1 MHIKLGQTSTII
13 ISSPDIAQ
21 EVLQTHD
28 RLFINRPIPEAVQ
41 VLGHDHFSLPFMP
54 GSDLWREL
62 RKLCKNHLFSKKTL
76 DASNEL
82 RCKKLQ
88 QLLCD
93 IDKSSLI
100 GEVVDV
106 EKAAFKT
113 SLNFMSN
120 TFFSMDFVNS
130 AGEIDEY
137 KDIVENLIIAIGTPN
152 LVDFFPLLRM
162 VDPQGIRRISTTYAE
177 KLLQIIDSY
186 ISKRLE
192 LRGSENYVT
201 NNDVLDTLLNISQ
214 EDGQKMDKT
223 QIRHLFLDLFVAGT
237 DTTSYA
243 IERAMAELVHNPHA
257 MLKAKEEL
265 EQIIGIGNPIDESDI
280 TKLPYLQAVVK
291 ETLRLHPS
299 APLLLPRKANVD
311 VKVCG
316 YTIPAG
322 AQVVINEWAIG
333 RNPNIWDN
341 PNLFSPDRFLGS
353 EINFYKG
360 QNFQLTPFGS
370 GRRICPGMPLAIRTL
385 HIMIGSLINSF
396 DWKLENGNTNIDQP
410 LRAIPFRVNK
420 V

>member
-1 MHIKLGQTSTII
+1 MQQEMYFATIMFILFLAYITIIIFLSFIGRTKKQNYNLPPGPSLFSIMLNIFELAKKPQYSLAKFSKKHGPIMHIKLGQTSTII
-13 ISSPDIAQ
+13 ISSADIAQ

-152 LVDFFPLLRM
+152 LVDFFPFLRM

-192 LRGSENYVT
+192 LRRSENYVT
-201 NNDVLDTLLNISQ
+201 NDDVLDTLLNISQ

-223 QIRHLFLDLFVAGT
+223 QIRHLFL
-237 DTTSYA
+237 
-243 IERAMAELVHNPHA
+243 
-257 MLKAKEEL
+257 
-265 EQIIGIGNPIDESDI
+265 
-280 TKLPYLQAVVK
+280 
-291 ETLRLHPS
+291 
-299 APLLLPRKANVD
+299 
-311 VKVCG
+311 
-316 YTIPAG
+316 
-322 AQVVINEWAIG
+322 VIF
-333 RNPNIWDN
+333 
-341 PNLFSPDRFLGS
+341 LSFSF
-353 EINFYKG
+353 
-360 QNFQLTPFGS
+360 
-370 GRRICPGMPLAIRTL
+370 
-385 HIMIGSLINSF
+385 
-396 DWKLENGNTNIDQP
+396 
-410 LRAIPFRVNK
+410 
-420 V
+420 

>member
-1 MHIKLGQTSTII
+1 MHQEMYFATIMFILFLAYITIIIFLSLIGGTKKQNYNLPPGPSLFSIMLNIFELAKKPQYSLAKFSKKHGPIMHIKLGQTSTII

-28 RLFINRPIPEAVQ
+28 RLFIDRPIPEAVK
-41 VLGHDHFSLPFMP
+41 VLGHDHFSLPFMG

-201 NNDVLDTLLNISQ
+201 NDDVLDTLLNISQ

-223 QIRHLFLDLFVAGT
+223 QIRHLFL
-237 DTTSYA
+237 
-243 IERAMAELVHNPHA
+243 
-257 MLKAKEEL
+257 
-265 EQIIGIGNPIDESDI
+265 
-280 TKLPYLQAVVK
+280 
-291 ETLRLHPS
+291 
-299 APLLLPRKANVD
+299 
-311 VKVCG
+311 
-316 YTIPAG
+316 
-322 AQVVINEWAIG
+322 VI
-333 RNPNIWDN
+333 
-341 PNLFSPDRFLGS
+341 FLS
-353 EINFYKG
+353 I
-360 QNFQLTPFGS
+360 
-370 GRRICPGMPLAIRTL
+370 
-385 HIMIGSLINSF
+385 SF
-396 DWKLENGNTNIDQP
+396 
-410 LRAIPFRVNK
+410 
-420 V
+420 

>member
-1 MHIKLGQTSTII
+1 MHQEMYFATIMFILFLAYITIIIFLSFIGRTKKQNYNLPPGPSLFSIMLNIFELAKKPQYSLAKFSKKHGPIMHIKLGQTSTII

-28 RLFINRPIPEAVQ
+28 RLFINRPIPEAVK
-41 VLGHDHFSLPFMP
+41 VLGHDHFSLPFMG

-152 LVDFFPLLRM
+152 LVDFFPFLRM

-201 NNDVLDTLLNISQ
+201 NDDVLDTLLNISQ

-223 QIRHLFLDLFVAGT
+223 QIRHLFLV
-237 DTTSYA
+237 
-243 IERAMAELVHNPHA
+243 
-257 MLKAKEEL
+257 
-265 EQIIGIGNPIDESDI
+265 IILSI
-280 TKLPYLQAVVK
+280 
-291 ETLRLHPS
+291 
-299 APLLLPRKANVD
+299 
-311 VKVCG
+311 
-316 YTIPAG
+316 
-322 AQVVINEWAIG
+322 
-333 RNPNIWDN
+333 
-341 PNLFSPDRFLGS
+341 
-353 EINFYKG
+353 
-360 QNFQLTPFGS
+360 
-370 GRRICPGMPLAIRTL
+370 
-385 HIMIGSLINSF
+385 SF
-396 DWKLENGNTNIDQP
+396 
-410 LRAIPFRVNK
+410 
-420 V
+420 

>member
-1 MHIKLGQTSTII
+1 MLNIFELAKKPQYSLAKFSKKHGPIMHIKLGQTSTII

-28 RLFINRPIPEAVQ
+28 RLFIDRPIPEAVK

-54 GSDLWREL
+54 ASDLWRDL

-152 LVDFFPLLRM
+152 LVDFFPFLRM

-201 NNDVLDTLLNISQ
+201 NDDVLDTLLNISQ

-223 QIRHLFLDLFVAGT
+223 QIRHLFLV
-237 DTTSYA
+237 
-243 IERAMAELVHNPHA
+243 
-257 MLKAKEEL
+257 
-265 EQIIGIGNPIDESDI
+265 IILSI
-280 TKLPYLQAVVK
+280 
-291 ETLRLHPS
+291 
-299 APLLLPRKANVD
+299 
-311 VKVCG
+311 
-316 YTIPAG
+316 
-322 AQVVINEWAIG
+322 
-333 RNPNIWDN
+333 
-341 PNLFSPDRFLGS
+341 
-353 EINFYKG
+353 
-360 QNFQLTPFGS
+360 
-370 GRRICPGMPLAIRTL
+370 
-385 HIMIGSLINSF
+385 SF
-396 DWKLENGNTNIDQP
+396 
-410 LRAIPFRVNK
+410 
-420 V
+420 

>member
-201 NNDVLDTLLNISQ
+201 NDDVLDTLLNISQ

-265 EQIIGIGNPIDESDI
+265 EQII
-280 TKLPYLQAVVK
+280 A
-291 ETLRLHPS
+291 PS
-299 APLLLPRKANVD
+299 ISTCHL
-311 VKVCG
+311 
-316 YTIPAG
+316 
-322 AQVVINEWAIG
+322 
-333 RNPNIWDN
+333 
-341 PNLFSPDRFLGS
+341 
-353 EINFYKG
+353 
-360 QNFQLTPFGS
+360 
-370 GRRICPGMPLAIRTL
+370 L
-385 HIMIGSLINSF
+385 HIMMSVRRILEIIG
-396 DWKLENGNTNIDQP
+396 TY
-410 LRAIPFRVNK
+410 A
-420 V
+420 

>member
-1 MHIKLGQTSTII
+1 MQQEMYFATIMFILFLAYITIIIFLSFIGRTKKQNYNLPPGPSLFSIMLNIFELAKKPQYSLAKFSKKHGPIMHIKLGQTSTII

-28 RLFINRPIPEAVQ
+28 RLFINRPIPEAVK
-41 VLGHDHFSLPFMP
+41 VLGHDHFSLPFMG

-152 LVDFFPLLRM
+152 LVDFFPFLRM

-201 NNDVLDTLLNISQ
+201 NDDVLDTLLNISQ

-223 QIRHLFLDLFVAGT
+223 QIRHLFLV
-237 DTTSYA
+237 
-243 IERAMAELVHNPHA
+243 
-257 MLKAKEEL
+257 
-265 EQIIGIGNPIDESDI
+265 IILSI
-280 TKLPYLQAVVK
+280 
-291 ETLRLHPS
+291 
-299 APLLLPRKANVD
+299 
-311 VKVCG
+311 
-316 YTIPAG
+316 
-322 AQVVINEWAIG
+322 
-333 RNPNIWDN
+333 
-341 PNLFSPDRFLGS
+341 
-353 EINFYKG
+353 
-360 QNFQLTPFGS
+360 
-370 GRRICPGMPLAIRTL
+370 
-385 HIMIGSLINSF
+385 SF
-396 DWKLENGNTNIDQP
+396 
-410 LRAIPFRVNK
+410 
-420 V
+420 